1 MKTWL
6 DLFFVAGGFL
16 LLTISA
22 LSCGV
27 HKLCRKPREA
37 RDTHSVGYS
46 VAVSNHM
53 FKEDR

>member
-1 MKTWL
+1 M
-6 DLFFVAGGFL
+6 
-16 LLTISA
+16 TISA